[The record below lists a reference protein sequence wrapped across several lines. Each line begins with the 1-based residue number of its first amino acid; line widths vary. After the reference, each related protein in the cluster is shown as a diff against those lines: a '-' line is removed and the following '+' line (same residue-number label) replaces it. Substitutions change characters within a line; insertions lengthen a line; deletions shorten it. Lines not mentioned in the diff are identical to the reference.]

1 LGGLLALYDVVH
13 VNSTYNRGGAGIIAK
28 NLHCSLLQNGL
39 RSLYIFG
46 YNGTFHSN
54 YDESS
59 VGLSNAYAIKLNSY
73 FYRLTTSVLFGR
85 TSHLKV
91 VDYARSSDIT
101 HLHNIHGFFVD
112 ETKLLDSIP
121 YETKIVW
128 TMHDEWLL
136 TGRCAVTYGCDGYMK
151 RCQYCPH
158 TDFYP
163 ASLKRNY
170 EERFL
175 KKLEFLQNH
184 GRLNI
189 VVQSNYLK
197 QKLMSSPLSEY
208 VIDKIV
214 VIPNGIDKFDYSESA
229 TVLEKYGLQPGY
241 VLFVSDYLT
250 YSKGFDRLV
259 EISSALPD
267 TRFVAV
273 GKSTKADVSI
283 PNNIRIL
290 GRIPN
295 VDVRSLYYYADSFLF
310 LSRHDNYPTT
320 ILEAQD
326 TCCPIIAVNTGAVA
340 EMLEDYPNSFVM
352 KEYDPTII
360 QSFVRKFNG
369 YHERS
374 KTSMLK
380 YEDTTEGMA
389 KAYLDLYQMISNH
402 E

>member
-1 LGGLLALYDVVH
+1 
-13 VNSTYNRGGAGIIAK
+13 
-28 NLHCSLLQNGL
+28 
-39 RSLYIFG
+39 
-46 YNGTFHSN
+46 
-54 YDESS
+54 
-59 VGLSNAYAIKLNSY
+59 
-73 FYRLTTSVLFGR
+73 
-85 TSHLKV
+85 
-91 VDYARSSDIT
+91 
-101 HLHNIHGFFVD
+101 
-112 ETKLLDSIP
+112 
-121 YETKIVW
+121 
-128 TMHDEWLL
+128 
-136 TGRCAVTYGCDGYMK
+136 
-151 RCQYCPH
+151 
-158 TDFYP
+158 
-163 ASLKRNY
+163 
-170 EERFL
+170 
-175 KKLEFLQNH
+175 
-184 GRLNI
+184 
-189 VVQSNYLK
+189 
-197 QKLMSSPLSEY
+197 LMGSPLSEY

-214 VIPNGIDKFDYSESA
+214 VIPNGIDKFDYSESG

-273 GKSTKADVSI
+273 GKSKKVDASSI

-295 VDVRSLYYYADSFLF
+295 TDVRSLYYYADNFLF

-340 EMLEDYPNSFVM
+340 EMLEGYPNSFVM

-360 QSFVRKFNG
+360 QSSVRKFNG

-380 YEDTTEGMA
+380 YENTTEGMA
-389 KAYLDLYQMISNH
+389 KAYLDLYQRINNY